1 MTELACI
8 TFNGMEFYQSEDGTN
23 QKMVFMDAEA
33 DSVAIILETEA
44 VRSVAAHLMEYAIK
58 LEIEGALASQPS
70 DTPDQSDHSLPTTES
85 ALLYVRDLN
94 LVRWEG
100 GAAVLQ
106 VQTTTGVAVHLALN
120 DAHQHYLMS
129 AMSDPLPKE

>member
-1 MTELACI
+1 MTELASI
-8 TFNGMEFYQSEDGTN
+8 ALQGMHFRPSDDGTH
-23 QKMVFMDAEA
+23 QKMVFE
-33 DSVAIILETEA
+33 DSKSNSVGVVLPTES
-44 VRSVAAHLMEYAIK
+44 VRDMATHLMEYVIK
-58 LEIEGALASQPS
+58 LETEGALASSPS
-70 DTPDQSDHSLPTTES
+70 DTPDQPSQSLPATES
-85 ALLYVRDLN
+85 ALLYVRDMN

-106 VQTTTGVAVHLALN
+106 VQTTTGIAVHLALN